1 MLKEHLTIFIILRKD
16 LVKSLGWTS
25 GSIIAQACHASTAV
39 LHQHSSLPST
49 KEYLENLE
57 QMHKVVLET
66 KNENSLLAVANNLT
80 ELGIPHCCWI
90 ENPENIKTCIATA
103 PVLRSD
109 LKDAL
114 KKCSLYRQ

>member
-1 MLKEHLTIFIILRKD
+1 MEVQIENRLGLSPSIFFWKSGCESQLK
-16 LVKSLGWTS
+16 
-25 GSIIAQACHASTAV
+25 
-39 LHQHSSLPST
+39 
-49 KEYLENLE
+49 
-57 QMHKVVLET
+57 T